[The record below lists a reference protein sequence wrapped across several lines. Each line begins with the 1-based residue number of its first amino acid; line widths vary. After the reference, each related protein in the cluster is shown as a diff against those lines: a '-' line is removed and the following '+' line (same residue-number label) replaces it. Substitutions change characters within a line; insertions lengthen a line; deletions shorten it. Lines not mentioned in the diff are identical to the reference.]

1 MLSIPFNMIGLYIEH
16 NYLTELVGLN
26 DDDFYVRFSLL
37 EVIFS
42 ILSTFRLLV
51 KSDLVG
57 IAIEFFN

>member
-1 MLSIPFNMIGLYIEH
+1 MIGLYIEH

>member
-1 MLSIPFNMIGLYIEH
+1 MLTIPFKMIGLYIEH

-51 KSDLVG
+51 KSVLVG